1 MLALCGIPLL
11 GLGALYCLVAS
22 CHKEPIKG
30 GHPHHLLKVKE
41 LDVSVFIFCFLGFTF
56 DSFQENS

>member
-22 CHKEPIKG
+22 CQKEPIKG
-30 GHPHHLLKVKE
+30 GHPPSPSE
-41 LDVSVFIFCFLGFTF
+41 S
-56 DSFQENS
+56 ERA